1 MQIKPIDKE
10 IKDIKA
16 GKYDKEIE
24 QIVKLRGDSLRWT
37 RAYFED
43 NIVNKARS
51 KGINVQTVTGL
62 SIQQEQA
69 YKELDKLINAKVKKL
84 QQTMNPDAG
93 IVLTKQ
99 EEIYSKKKGISIMS
113 GRGSGKDFFIA
124 HVAHKLLNTLPDCH
138 IVVTA
143 NTEIQL
149 KNVFWAEFKD
159 IAYLARKASN
169 DPDEHETV
177 ITRMFDIQSEK
188 ASCKDPTHP
197 KWFME
202 AIVSKK
208 QAKQQGGQDVQHAS
222 TSGRHEKYLIFLVDE
237 GSHIEDSVFKD
248 FEDTMTGAVNFM
260 IIIFN
265 PKRST
270 GYAKRTQY
278 EDKEQWI
285 ALRWNS
291 EESEIVVN
299 KQLHLDMENKYGG
312 KNSNPY
318 RISVLGLPPLTD
330 TDTLFPADWIEDAKI
345 RELAYNDNDPLIKG
359 FDVGGGGDPSVI
371 GSRRGGNVKDFGFS
385 INKESDSNKV
395 VQWARTNFLKDE
407 ADAMVGDVGGL
418 GWHVIGALQKDLGWR
433 MVAYDSRNKAIR
445 DDLYINKRTEDIYG
459 LRERFQNKTISI
471 PDDEELTNELLA
483 IKADNTKAKRA
494 IIGKKELRKVLGG
507 ESTNKTDVLSQMF
520 SVDDNDF
527 RKIPDSYEDD
537 DDDYECVGAPIRNKM
552 TGY

>member
-1 MQIKPIDKE
+1 MQIKPGE
-10 IKDIKA
+10 
-16 GKYDKEIE
+16 YEKEIE
-24 QIVKLRGDSLRWT
+24 RLIKWREDSLSWT
-37 RAYFED
+37 RAYFDD

-51 KGINVQTVTGL
+51 KGINVQTLTGL
-62 SIQQEQA
+62 SLQQEQF
-69 YKELDKLINAKVKKL
+69 YKELDKLIKAKVKKL

-99 EEIYSKKKGISIMS
+99 EEIYSKKKGISVMS
-113 GRGSGKDFFIA
+113 GRGNGKDFI
-124 HVAHKLLNTLPDCH
+124 VAHAAHRLLNTLPDCH

-143 NTEIQL
+143 NTETQL
-149 KNVFWAEFKD
+149 KNVFWTEFKD

-177 ITRMFDIQSEK
+177 ITKMFDIQSEK
-188 ASCKDPTHP
+188 VSCKDPAHP

-202 AIVSKK
+202 AIVSRN
-208 QAKQQGGQDVQHAS
+208 QSSSESVQHAAI
-222 TSGRHEKYLIFLVDE
+222 SGRHEKYLIIIVDE
-237 GSHIEDSVFKD
+237 GSHIKDEVFKD
-248 FEDTMTGAVNFM
+248 FEETMTGAVNFM
-260 IIIFN
+260 VIIFN

-299 KQLHLDMENKYGG
+299 KQLHKDMENKYGG

-330 TDTLFPADWIEDAKI
+330 TDTLFPADWIEDAKL
-345 RELAYNDNDPLIKG
+345 RELTYSDDDPLIKG

-371 GSRRGGNVKDFGFS
+371 GSRRGGNVKDFGFA

-395 VQWARTNFLKDE
+395 VQWARSNFLKEE
-407 ADAMVGDVGGL
+407 ADGMVGDIGGL
-418 GWHVIGALQKDLGWR
+418 GWHVIGALQEELGWR
-433 MVAYDSRNKAIR
+433 MVSFDSRNTATR
-445 DDLYINKRTEDIYG
+445 DDLYQNKRAEAIYH
-459 LRERFQNKTISI
+459 LRDLFQNKMISI

-483 IKADNTKAKRA
+483 IKAILDKPKRA
-494 IIGKKELRKVLGG
+494 IIGKKELRKDLGG
-507 ESTNKTDVLSQMF
+507 ESTNKADVLAMMF
-520 SVDDNDF
+520 DVNDEDF
-527 RKIPDSYEDD
+527 RQNKNEDEDGLPKKKEYE
-537 DDDYECVGAPIRNKM
+537 ERRKSWMAA
-552 TGY
+552 